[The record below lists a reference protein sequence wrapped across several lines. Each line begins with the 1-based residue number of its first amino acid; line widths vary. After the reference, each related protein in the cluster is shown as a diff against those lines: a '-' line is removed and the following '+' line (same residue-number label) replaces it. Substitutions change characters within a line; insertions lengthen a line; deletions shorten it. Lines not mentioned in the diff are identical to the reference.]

1 MNQSITEEEFFHKL
15 NDVFFSYVGVDFF
28 NYYYLFTYSTYFA
41 FGQVDQSAGWII
53 GEVLYAIFE

>member
-1 MNQSITEEEFFHKL
+1 MKQSITEEEFFHKL
-15 NDVFFSYVGVDFF
+15 NVFFSYVGIDFL